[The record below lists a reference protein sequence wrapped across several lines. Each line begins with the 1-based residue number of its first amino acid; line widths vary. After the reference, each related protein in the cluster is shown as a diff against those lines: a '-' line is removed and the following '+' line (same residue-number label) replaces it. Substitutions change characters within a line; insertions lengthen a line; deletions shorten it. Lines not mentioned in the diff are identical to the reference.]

1 MSDHVTIET
10 AGRLGLITL
19 NRPKALNALSLEM
32 IEAIRPALDR
42 FEQNAAIDAVL
53 IRGAGGRAFCSGGD
67 VRAVGTAAPGPEA
80 EALSRAFFAAEY
92 ALNYRIHRYAKPYIA
107 LIDGITMGG
116 GCGLSLH
123 GSYRVSTER
132 TLLAMPET
140 VLGLFPDVGASWIL
154 SRLPGELGVYIGLT
168 GLRLRAGDLKA
179 LGLATH
185 HIAAS
190 SIDALIGALA
200 AERALDRTALDGV
213 LSRFAVDPGGSEL
226 LARQVRVDALFSAET
241 MSAIRDGLAAASE
254 TWAAEALEVVRRAS
268 PTSLAVTL
276 RLFRAAKALSIE
288 AVLALDY
295 RLAIRLTAESDFR
308 EGVRSILI
316 DKDNRPD
323 WTPKKLEDISS
334 SSIDALFGPLP
345 AGDVELSLA

>member
-1 MSDHVTIET
+1 MSDHVAIET

-42 FEQNAAIDAVL
+42 FEQDDAIDAVL

-67 VRAVGTAAPGPEA
+67 VRAVGTAAPGPAA

-92 ALNYRIHRYAKPYIA
+92 ALNYRIHRYPKPYIA

-123 GSYRVSTER
+123 GRYRVSTER

-168 GLRLRAGDLKA
+168 GLRLRAGDLKV

-185 HIAAS
+185 HIEAS
-190 SIDALIGALA
+190 SFDALIEALGTEPTL
-200 AERALDRTALDGV
+200 ERAALDGV
-213 LSRFAVDPGGSEL
+213 LSRFAADPGGSDL
-226 LARQVRVDALFSAET
+226 PARQERVDALFSAET
-241 MSAIRDGLAAASE
+241 MSAIRDNLTSAPE
-254 TWAAEALEVVRRAS
+254 IWAAEALDVVRRAS

-276 RLFRAAKALSIE
+276 RLFRAARTLSID
-288 AVLALDY
+288 AVLGLDY
-295 RLAIRLTAESDFR
+295 RLAIRLTARSDFR

-323 WTPKKLEDISS
+323 WNPKKLDDVSA
-334 SSIDALFGPLP
+334 SSIDALFSPLT
-345 AGDVELSLA
+345 AGDIELGLA

>member
-1 MSDHVTIET
+1 MSDHVAIET

-19 NRPKALNALSLEM
+19 TRPKALNALSLEM

-42 FEQNAAIDAVL
+42 FEQDAAIDAVL

-67 VRAVGTAAPGPEA
+67 VRAVGTAPPGPEA
-80 EALSRAFFAAEY
+80 AALSRAFFAAEY

-154 SRLPGELGVYIGLT
+154 SRLPGELGVYIALT

-185 HIAAS
+185 HIEAS
-190 SIDALIGALA
+190 SMDALIEALA
-200 AERALDRTALDGV
+200 IESRLDHAALNAI
-213 LSRFAVDPGGSEL
+213 LSRYAADPGGSDL
-226 LARQVRVDALFSAET
+226 LSRQTRVDALFSAET
-241 MSAIRDGLAAASE
+241 IGAIHDGLASAPES
-254 TWAAEALEVVRRAS
+254 WAAEALDVVRRAS

-276 RLFRAAKALSIE
+276 RLFRAAKTLPIK

-295 RLAIRLTAESDFR
+295 RLAIRLTAQPDFR
-308 EGVRSILI
+308 EGVRSILV
-316 DKDNRPD
+316 DKDNRPR
-323 WTPKKLEDISS
+323 WIPEKWEEVTS
-334 SSIDALFGPLP
+334 SSIDALFDPLS
-345 AGDVELSLA
+345 AGEVELGLA

>member
-1 MSDHVTIET
+1 MSDHVAIET
-10 AGRLGLITL
+10 AGRLGVMTL

-42 FEQNAAIDAVL
+42 FEQDDAIDAVL

-67 VRAVGTAAPGPEA
+67 VRAVGTAAPGPAA

-92 ALNYRIHRYAKPYIA
+92 ALNYRIHRYAKPYIT

-123 GSYRVSTER
+123 GSHRISTER

-154 SRLPGELGVYIGLT
+154 SRLPGELGVYIALT

-185 HIAAS
+185 HIEAS
-190 SIDALIGALA
+190 SIDALTEALRTA
-200 AERALDRTALDGV
+200 PTLDRAALDGV
-213 LSRFAVDPGGSEL
+213 LSRFAADPGASDL
-226 LARQVRVDALFSAET
+226 ISRQARVDALFSAET
-241 MSAIRDGLAAASE
+241 MISIRDNLASAPE
-254 TWAAEALEVVRRAS
+254 IWAAEALEVVRRAS

-276 RLFRAAKALSIE
+276 RLLRAAKTLPIDS
-288 AVLALDY
+288 VLALDY
-295 RLAIRLTAESDFR
+295 RLAIRLTAGADFR
-308 EGVRSILI
+308 EGVRSILV
-316 DKDNRPD
+316 DKDNRPN
-323 WTPKKLEDISS
+323 WMPKKLEEISI
-334 SSIDALFGPLP
+334 SSIDALFSPLP
-345 AGDVELSLA
+345 AGDVELGLA